1 MITKRLERPHRF
13 TVWPIQT
20 VEWIVYMCVHTVHAT
35 IIMYY
40 FYAETGFFSLSGRQ
54 AGIMLFTSLRF
65 ALSVAWS
72 SSNRAVARHL
82 FQCVSTPQTNISYS
96 FVHFG
101 KQSCSNRKN
110 DFFRRNNLCSVANKS
125 IHNLIRSGISIGIC
139 SRECVVNLLKS
150 RFTSV
155 KHCIDNLITIS
166 PTECQPQFV
175 FWRMSDANW

>member
-1 MITKRLERPHRF
+1 MADPNRR
-13 TVWPIQT
+13 
-20 VEWIVYMCVHTVHAT
+20 MNCVHVCAHCARN
-35 IIMYY
+35 YY
-40 FYAETGFFSLSGRQ
+40 YVLFLCRDWFFFFVRQ

-82 FQCVSTPQTNISYS
+82 FQRVSTPQTNISDS

-101 KQSCSNRKN
+101 KQSCFNRNN
-110 DFFRRNNLCSVANKS
+110 DFFRRNNLCSVTNKS

-139 SRECVVNLLKS
+139 SRECGVNLLRS

-166 PTECQPQFV
+166 PIECQPQFV
-175 FWRMSDANW
+175 FWRMSDTNW